1 MLTLKESGNQSGE
14 RDAWQIDAAG
24 CITRSSAVYIIL
36 CRSGDVVGFSRNAN
50 RNRKAPKRVSTHNRE
65 GAKYVCNKNKIL
77 LALALLRSNRAR
89 SYGRIQSE
97 SRHRL

>member
-36 CRSGDVVGFSRNAN
+36 CRSGDVVVFSRNAN
-50 RNRKAPKRVSTHNRE
+50 SEQE
-65 GAKYVCNKNKIL
+65 GTEVCLN
-77 LALALLRSNRAR
+77 AQQRRS
-89 SYGRIQSE
+89 E
-97 SRHRL
+97 VCL